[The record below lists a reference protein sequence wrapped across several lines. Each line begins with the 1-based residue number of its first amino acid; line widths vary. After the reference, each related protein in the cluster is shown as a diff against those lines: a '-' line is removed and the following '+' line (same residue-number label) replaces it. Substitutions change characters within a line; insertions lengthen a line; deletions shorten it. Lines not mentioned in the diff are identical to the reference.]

1 MRSIVAG
8 RDVGLELTVIDLA
21 HRGHRHLRDEFV
33 GHGLDIFGQLLG
45 AHPLQLPHHL
55 LFLGRGV
62 RLEHDVDEG
71 QTALHMILVG
81 AAHHRALMDSRVAA
95 DDIFDHRGED
105 LEAVVADD
113 EALDAGVEEDE
124 AVLIQIADV
133 AGVHPDAAIGVAAEA
148 VRLSVASEEVE
159 VSEEAEVLAAAA
171 SEEEWAEAAVPAP
184 GSKTRNNQIINFN
197 KKTRNMKKSIII
209 ILAVVAILVIW
220 AVSVYNGLV
229 TMDENVSGQWANVE
243 TQYQRRADLIPNLVN
258 TVKGYA
264 THEKETLEGVVA
276 ARSQATQIKVDAADL
291 TPEKL
296 AQYQKAQ
303 GAVTSALGKLLAIT
317 ENYPDL
323 KANQN
328 FLELQAQLEGT
339 ENRIN
344 VARKNFNDAAQA
356 YNTNIRRFPK
366 NIFAGMFGFDKKA
379 YFEAEEGSEKAPK
392 VEF

>member
-1 MRSIVAG
+1 
-8 RDVGLELTVIDLA
+8 
-21 HRGHRHLRDEFV
+21 
-33 GHGLDIFGQLLG
+33 
-45 AHPLQLPHHL
+45 
-55 LFLGRGV
+55 
-62 RLEHDVDEG
+62 
-71 QTALHMILVG
+71 
-81 AAHHRALMDSRVAA
+81 
-95 DDIFDHRGED
+95 
-105 LEAVVADD
+105 
-113 EALDAGVEEDE
+113 
-124 AVLIQIADV
+124 
-133 AGVHPDAAIGVAAEA
+133 
-148 VRLSVASEEVE
+148 
-159 VSEEAEVLAAAA
+159 
-171 SEEEWAEAAVPAP
+171 
-184 GSKTRNNQIINFN
+184 
-197 KKTRNMKKSIII
+197 MKKSIII

-344 VARKNFNDAAQA
+344 VARKNFLSIMQDILNEDVGIFISSHITETLKKLADYLLFADNGIITFHCPEQMDAFLADKLKRSH
-356 YNTNIRRFPK
+356 THIRDLLSR
-366 NIFAGMFGFDKKA
+366 N
-379 YFEAEEGSEKAPK
+379 S
-392 VEF
+392 